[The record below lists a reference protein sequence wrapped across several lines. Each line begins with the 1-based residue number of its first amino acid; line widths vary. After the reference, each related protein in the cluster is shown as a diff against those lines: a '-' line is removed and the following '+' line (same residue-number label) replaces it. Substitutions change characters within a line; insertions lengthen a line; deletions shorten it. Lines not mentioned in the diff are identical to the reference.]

1 MIGGPLSQAGLFADV
16 TIDGTGTPKVIEAAY
31 DLTKLRGGRCVL
43 FGVMPSDQRVSI
55 HTLPLHFGR
64 ILTGSEG
71 GQSRPEKDVPEIL
84 RVLDEKNIDC
94 RGFVSHRAGADDLS
108 VIMAKMRSGEV
119 IHAIV
124 AS

>member
-1 MIGGPLSQAGLFADV
+1 
-16 TIDGTGTPKVIEAAY
+16 
-31 DLTKLRGGRCVL
+31 L

-71 GQSRPEKDVPEIL
+71 GQSEPEKDIPEIL
-84 RVLDEKNIDC
+84 RRLHAGKLDIS
-94 RGFVSHRAGADDLS
+94 GFVSHRALLGDLPG
-108 VIMAKMRSGEV
+108 VIDGMRRGEV

-124 AS
+124 HPG

>member
-1 MIGGPLSQAGLFADV
+1 MPRSGLFADV

-31 DLTKLRGGRCVL
+31 DLAELRGGRCVL

-64 ILTGSEG
+64 MLTGSEG
-71 GQSRPEKDVPEIL
+71 GQSRPEIDIPEIL
-84 RVLDEKNIDC
+84 RRLSSEKLDVA
-94 RGFVSHRAGADDLS
+94 GFVSHRGLLGDLPE
-108 VIMAKMRSGEV
+108 VIDGMRRGEV

-124 AS
+124 TP